1 MISFMVSL
9 GANALLEA
17 VFYLLC
23 KRPAQPSATPSVL
36 MIQ

>member
-17 VFYLLC
+17 VFYLLWPFSFL
-23 KRPAQPSATPSVL
+23 RYL
-36 MIQ
+36 